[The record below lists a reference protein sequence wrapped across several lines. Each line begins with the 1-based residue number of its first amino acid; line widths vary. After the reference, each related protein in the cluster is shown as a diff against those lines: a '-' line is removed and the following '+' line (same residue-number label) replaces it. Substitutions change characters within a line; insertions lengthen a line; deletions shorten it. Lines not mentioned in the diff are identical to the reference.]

1 MARVKITRTKDG
13 LTKTGE
19 LTWIKYK
26 MDGNYTVDYPE
37 VGCSLCLDAGWNPT
51 WLTSPI
57 TEVISE
63 WHVKTKNSEYKI
75 EKL

>member
-1 MARVKITRTKDG
+1 MKVKITRIHDG
-13 LTKTGE
+13 LKKQGK
-19 LTWIKYK
+19 LSWVNYK
-26 MDGNYTVDYPE
+26 MDGNYIIDKPE

-63 WHVKTKNSEYKI
+63 WHIKTKNSEYKI
-75 EKL
+75 EELT